1 MLTCGDVCV
10 KAGCH
15 KYKCT
20 NEVTSVAG
28 WQCELHKQLPLCTLW
43 FELSRALALVLT
55 APSIIFMPVRMY
67 VCERPRRKE
76 LRWPFTSLCR
86 NSCFRRRILL
96 SENLLLTS
104 VAEHLHKLSLPFHVR
119 LWVYSGS
126 SVKMMDDK
134 LNLCLGSEGELW
146 QSDLS
151 WEWRVRVRR
160 NWAPQGTR
168 HWQIH
173 PARRIS
179 EAFCFE
185 SWLLTSDP
193 HPSSC
198 HPLKDAS
205 PCQGSSRPL
214 ILVIHSSDRPRPIRL
229 LYENRSL
236 KYLFLHNRGRLDSRP

>member
-1 MLTCGDVCV
+1 MITQHPHWPWVFPDGARTVLLT
-10 KAGCH
+10 
-15 KYKCT
+15 
-20 NEVTSVAG
+20 
-28 WQCELHKQLPLCTLW
+28 P
-43 FELSRALALVLT
+43 
-55 APSIIFMPVRMY
+55 PSIIFYARVNVHACEMEGVEMTLGLSLQY
-67 VCERPRRKE
+67 VIE
-76 LRWPFTSLCR
+76 
-86 NSCFRRRILL
+86 
-96 SENLLLTS
+96 SENDRIPPFKEKKIIFFDVKILTP
-104 VAEHLHKLSLPFHVR
+104 LPWHKKKKVPLPFH
-119 LWVYSGS
+119 LWLRVYSGS

-198 HPLKDAS
+198 QPLKDAS
-205 PCQGSSRPL
+205 PCQGSSAPL
-214 ILVIHSSDRPRPIRL
+214 ILVIHFPDRPRPILSTVR
-229 LYENRSL
+229 L
-236 KYLFLHNRGRLDSRP
+236 KYLFLHNSGPPDLES

>member
-1 MLTCGDVCV
+1 
-10 KAGCH
+10 
-15 KYKCT
+15 
-20 NEVTSVAG
+20 
-28 WQCELHKQLPLCTLW
+28 
-43 FELSRALALVLT
+43 
-55 APSIIFMPVRMY
+55 
-67 VCERPRRKE
+67 
-76 LRWPFTSLCR
+76 
-86 NSCFRRRILL
+86 
-96 SENLLLTS
+96 
-104 VAEHLHKLSLPFHVR
+104 
-119 LWVYSGS
+119 
-126 SVKMMDDK
+126 MMDDK

-198 HPLKDAS
+198 QPLKDAL
-205 PCQGSSRPL
+205 PCQGSSAPQ
-214 ILVIHSSDRPRPIRL
+214 ILVIHFPDRLRPMLSWCVKERGWKMYICAITAEQIWNHNSFFL
-229 LYENRSL
+229 LLPYHYRSL
-236 KYLFLHNRGRLDSRP
+236 AGLKMFTELEELIVDNNQLGNDLQLPRLHNLHTLTLNKNQISFEKNKKTCSLSVIVFWFILNKADINKRCQSWNQLFV

>member
-1 MLTCGDVCV
+1 MTWTLHGPNIIPNTTFHHFYACV
-10 KAGCH
+10 
-15 KYKCT
+15 T
-20 NEVTSVAG
+20 V
-28 WQCELHKQLPLCTLW
+28 
-43 FELSRALALVLT
+43 
-55 APSIIFMPVRMY
+55 Y
-67 VCERPRRKE
+67 VCERDKQGRSWGDPSPFFAMCHKKE
-76 LRWPFTSLCR
+76 WKGRIPPLKKLLWCYSPNAHPYRGTVAKEVSLL
-86 NSCFRRRILL
+86 F
-96 SENLLLTS
+96 
-104 VAEHLHKLSLPFHVR
+104 HLW
-119 LWVYSGS
+119 LWVYSSS

-198 HPLKDAS
+198 QPLKDAS
-205 PCQGSSRPL
+205 PCQGSSAPL
-214 ILVIHSSDRPRPIRL
+214 ILVIHFGDRLRPILSRHMK
-229 LYENRSL
+229 ERSWNI
-236 KYLFLHNRGRLDSRP
+236 YSCAIMGDQM

>member
-1 MLTCGDVCV
+1 MKSGPLMLKSQHSPLSCTE
-10 KAGCH
+10 KAR
-15 KYKCT
+15 
-20 NEVTSVAG
+20 V
-28 WQCELHKQLPLCTLW
+28 P
-43 FELSRALALVLT
+43 
-55 APSIIFMPVRMY
+55 P
-67 VCERPRRKE
+67 
-76 LRWPFTSLCR
+76 
-86 NSCFRRRILL
+86 
-96 SENLLLTS
+96 
-104 VAEHLHKLSLPFHVR
+104 PFH
-119 LWVYSGS
+119 LWLRVYSGS

-168 HWQIH
+168 RWQIH

-198 HPLKDAS
+198 QPLKDAS
-205 PCQGSSRPL
+205 PCQGSSAPL
-214 ILVIHSSDRPRPIRL
+214 ILVIHFPDRPGPIL
-229 LYENRSL
+229 
-236 KYLFLHNRGRLDSRP
+236 SRRMKEGGWNIYFCTITADQI

>member
-1 MLTCGDVCV
+1 MDDYSTPTLIAGFPWLGRCRARTVLLTPP
-10 KAGCH
+10 A
-15 KYKCT
+15 
-20 NEVTSVAG
+20 
-28 WQCELHKQLPLCTLW
+28 
-43 FELSRALALVLT
+43 
-55 APSIIFMPVRMY
+55 IIFYARVNVR
-67 VCERPRRKE
+67 VCEME
-76 LRWPFTSLCR
+76 GDEMTSNL
-86 NSCFRRRILL
+86 SLQYVIE
-96 SENLLLTS
+96 SENGRIPPFKEKKKSYSLMLKS
-104 VAEHLHKLSLPFHVR
+104 WHLPVPWQKKKKKKVFLPFH
-119 LWVYSGS
+119 LWLRVYSGS

-198 HPLKDAS
+198 QPLKDAS
-205 PCQGSSRPL
+205 PCQGSSAPL
-214 ILVIHSSDRPRPIRL
+214 ILVIHFPDRPRPVL
-229 LYENRSL
+229 
-236 KYLFLHNRGRLDSRP
+236 SRRMKQCGWNIYFCTAVAHQI

>member
-1 MLTCGDVCV
+1 ML
-10 KAGCH
+10 KSWH
-15 KYKCT
+15 
-20 NEVTSVAG
+20 
-28 WQCELHKQLPLCTLW
+28 LPLPW
-43 FELSRALALVLT
+43 QKKKKKKVS
-55 APSIIFMPVRMY
+55 P
-67 VCERPRRKE
+67 
-76 LRWPFTSLCR
+76 
-86 NSCFRRRILL
+86 
-96 SENLLLTS
+96 
-104 VAEHLHKLSLPFHVR
+104 PFH
-119 LWVYSGS
+119 LWLRVYSGS

-198 HPLKDAS
+198 QPLKDAS
-205 PCQGSSRPL
+205 PCQGSSAPL
-214 ILVIHSSDRPRPIRL
+214 ILVIHFPDRPRPILSR
-229 LYENRSL
+229 RM
-236 KYLFLHNRGRLDSRP
+236 KRRGWNIYFCTTVAHQI

>member
-1 MLTCGDVCV
+1 M
-10 KAGCH
+10 
-15 KYKCT
+15 
-20 NEVTSVAG
+20 
-28 WQCELHKQLPLCTLW
+28 W
-43 FELSRALALVLT
+43 
-55 APSIIFMPVRMY
+55 
-67 VCERPRRKE
+67 
-76 LRWPFTSLCR
+76 
-86 NSCFRRRILL
+86 
-96 SENLLLTS
+96 
-104 VAEHLHKLSLPFHVR
+104 

-198 HPLKDAS
+198 QPLKDAS
-205 PCQGSSRPL
+205 PCQESSAPL
-214 ILVIHSSDRPRPIRL
+214 ILVIHLPDRPGPAPSPSRKESGWNVYSCTNSSADLEPSHSSCCLIVAGHWPACNCSPSWRSWWSTTICSETTSGCPGCHTSTPWRSTRTRYPFVLHFFCSL
-229 LYENRSL
+229 LSNGAGWSL
-236 KYLFLHNRGRLDSRP
+236 YFIYNHKRKRF

>member
-1 MLTCGDVCV
+1 
-10 KAGCH
+10 
-15 KYKCT
+15 
-20 NEVTSVAG
+20 
-28 WQCELHKQLPLCTLW
+28 
-43 FELSRALALVLT
+43 
-55 APSIIFMPVRMY
+55 
-67 VCERPRRKE
+67 
-76 LRWPFTSLCR
+76 
-86 NSCFRRRILL
+86 
-96 SENLLLTS
+96 
-104 VAEHLHKLSLPFHVR
+104 
-119 LWVYSGS
+119 
-126 SVKMMDDK
+126 MDDK

-198 HPLKDAS
+198 QPLKDAS
-205 PCQGSSRPL
+205 PCQGSSAPL
-214 ILVIHSSDRPRPIRL
+214 ILVIHFPDRPRPILSRRMKEGGRNIYFCTKRL
-229 LYENRSL
+229 TRFRAITVFLLPYHCRSL
-236 KYLFLHNRGRLDSRP
+236 AGLKMFTELEELVVDNNLLGNDLELPGLPKLHTLTLNKNQISFQTNHRVPLSFWFAVCYADTDYRHQYQHQICFA